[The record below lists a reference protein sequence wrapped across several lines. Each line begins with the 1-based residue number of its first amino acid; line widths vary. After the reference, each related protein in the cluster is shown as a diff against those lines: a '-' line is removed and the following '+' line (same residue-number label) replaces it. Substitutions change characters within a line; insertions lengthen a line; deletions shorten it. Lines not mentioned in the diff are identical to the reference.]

1 MINQKKSKKN
11 KKINN
16 HQMCLGEINLI
27 KNENINIEEKNS
39 ENINVEKKNS
49 ENINVEEN
57 NSENSDNS
65 DNSEVFLLEE
75 KTNLENKISE
85 LENIISNLNYEFLE
99 KNKNI
104 KEKELLLIQEIE
116 KNNLLTQ
123 NLKKKEL
130 LLVEEIEKNNLL
142 SEIFKEKEL
151 LLVEEIEK
159 NNLLSVKVDNL
170 TKKNNDFELK
180 LEGQHT
186 VDLLLKIKDTL
197 TNKNK
202 EKEKEKELIITEP
215 EKSTIQIIDNNEEN
229 KNIKKGK
236 RVNNM
241 FFRF

>member
-1 MINQKKSKKN
+1 MINPKKFKKN

-16 HQMCLGEINLI
+16 QRCLEGINLI
-27 KNENINIEEKNS
+27 NNENISIEEINS
-39 ENINVEKKNS
+39 ENID
-49 ENINVEEN
+49 IEEN
-57 NSENSDNS
+57 NSENS

-99 KNKNI
+99 KNNLLTQNFREKELLLVQEFEKNTLLTQNL
-104 KEKELLLIQEIE
+104 KEKELLLVQEFEKNNLLTENFKEKELLLLEEIE
-116 KNNLLTQ
+116 KNNLLT
-123 NLKKKEL
+123 E
-130 LLVEEIEKNNLL
+130 
-142 SEIFKEKEL
+142 
-151 LLVEEIEK
+151 
-159 NNLLSVKVDNL
+159 KVDNL
-170 TKKNNDFELK
+170 TKLNNDFEIK
-180 LEGQHT
+180 LERQQT

-202 EKEKEKELIITEP
+202 EKELTESD
-215 EKSTIQIIDNNEEN
+215 KSTIQIIDNNEEN